1 MLPFLDSAVCHWRVP
16 GDIALALSYP
26 VLWYRMYA
34 VGISGVS
41 TETQILH
48 LLTFFFRYVCYPDF
62 NISMYN
68 SFAKAWYTS
77 AATLTVAYL
86 LYMQRGLHAF
96 KWTHIV
102 LSATSIFLFVS
113 AIITLI
119 IIVDMYR
126 EHVVGSYRG
135 YSIWS
140 SGILFEAAWTL
151 SQLIAVGAMIPQ
163 LVILYK
169 GGISENVTFLP
180 DGKARQPVRFAAGVD
195 VWMWTY
201 VVSVAAFRTFYI
213 PHWVWRYNNER
224 FLDPISQICAAVQ
237 LAIIYSFIL
246 AIVLK
251 NKLSVSTPGV
261 DKPVAEGPKV
271 TPCPQGDKRQDAK
284 MPTIVVTDMA

>member
-1 MLPFLDSAVCHWRVP
+1 MLPFIDSGVCHWRLP

-26 VLWYRMYA
+26 VLWYRLYA
-34 VGISGVS
+34 VGTSGVS

-48 LLTFFFRYVCYPDF
+48 LLTFFFRYVCYYPGF
-62 NISMYN
+62 ISIYT
-68 SFAKAWYTS
+68 SLAKAWYTS

-86 LYMQRGLHAF
+86 LYTQRGLYTF

-102 LSATSIFLFVS
+102 LSATSILLFVS

-119 IIVDMYR
+119 LAVDMYR
-126 EHVVGSYRG
+126 CCLTRVSAV
-135 YSIWS
+135 
-140 SGILFEAAWTL
+140 LFEAAWAL

-163 LVILYK
+163 LVILYQ
-169 GGISENVTFLP
+169 GGILKSVTS

-213 PHWVWRYNNER
+213 PHWVWRYNNQN
-224 FLDPISQICAAVQ
+224 FLDPISQICAVLQ
-237 LAIIYSFIL
+237 LAVIYSFIL
-246 AIVLK
+246 AIILK
-251 NKLSVSTPGV
+251 NKWSVSTPGI

-271 TPCPQGDKRQDAK
+271 APCPQGDKPQDAK
-284 MPTIVVTDMA
+284 TPSIVDMA

>member
-1 MLPFLDSAVCHWRVP
+1 MLPFLDAAVCHWRVP

-26 VLWYRMYA
+26 VLWYRLYA

-48 LLTFFFRYVCYPDF
+48 LLTFFFRYVCYPGF

-96 KWTHIV
+96 KWTYIV
-102 LSATSIFLFVS
+102 LSTASIFLFVP
-113 AIITLI
+113 AIITLTL
-119 IIVDMYR
+119 IVDMYR
-126 EHVVGSYRG
+126 GYVVDWYRG
-135 YSIWS
+135 YSIWE
-140 SGILFEAAWTL
+140 SGVLFLLFDAAWTL
-151 SQLIAVGAMIPQ
+151 SQLIAIGAMIPQ

-169 GGISENVTFLP
+169 GGFLP
-180 DGKARQPVRFAAGVD
+180 DGKARQSVRFAAGID

-201 VVSVAAFRTFYI
+201 VVSIAAFRTFYI
-213 PHWVWRYNNER
+213 PHWVWRYNTQG
-224 FLDPISQICAAVQ
+224 FLDPISQTCAVLQ

-246 AIVLK
+246 AIVIK
-251 NKLSVSTPGV
+251 NKGSVSTPGV
-261 DKPVAEGPKV
+261 DKPVVEGPKV
-271 TPCPQGDKRQDAK
+271 TPCPQGDKPRDAK
-284 MPTIVVTDMA
+284 MPSIVVTEMA